1 MISCNILGYLCVF
14 KNKGKM
20 GKVFS
25 FIVIFVL
32 LFSLVACGS
41 SQKEVLQRKSDY
53 LERDSLILIK

>member
-1 MISCNILGYLCVF
+1 
-14 KNKGKM
+14 M